1 MKTKYFLLVSG
12 ALLTL
17 FGAVLVFAL
26 QDPTDSVGSIE
37 VQPLGGVL
45 LAAGVLLMGTV
56 AIALMGDGSGG
67 AGSSASPDV
76 NSIKT
81 VGGLIAIV
89 VGIGAVSLL
98 AVITLTRLSSEENDS
113 AVAIASSAFG
123 VISALVGAYL
133 GIKISSDATQKVG
146 EKAGEETEHA
156 AVAQHEAEVKEKKIS
171 AVNETV
177 EQLVS
182 EDKVSQEHADAITD
196 ASVTAEEEAR
206 TPNPP
211 RGTGGS

>member
-1 MKTKYFLLVSG
+1 VKTKYFLLVSG
-12 ALLTL
+12 ALLAV

-26 QDPTDSVGSIE
+26 EDPTDSVGSIE
-37 VQPLGGVL
+37 LQPLGGVL

-56 AIALMGDGSGG
+56 AIALMGDGGSGTG
-67 AGSSASPDV
+67 NRSGPDA

-89 VGIGAVSLL
+89 VGVGAVSLL
-98 AVITLTRLSSEENDS
+98 AVITLTRFSSSENDS

-133 GIKISSDATQKVG
+133 GIKVSSDATQKVA
-146 EKAGEETEHA
+146 EKAGEETENA
-156 AVAQHEAEVKEKKIS
+156 TVAQHEADVKEQKIS
-171 AVNETV
+171 AVDERV
-177 EQLVS
+177 DQMVS
-182 EDKVSQEHADAITD
+182 ENKVSKEHAKEIKE
-196 ASVTAEEEAR
+196 ASVTAEKEAR

-211 RGTGGS
+211 RGTGSP